1 MAAVVRSS
9 DGSDPVTETA
19 IRVLKAAA
27 VSVLKC
33 PMALTTMLYKAKKSV
48 VSMSIKTYLD
58 TPPTEEELRAVEA
71 QANAIIGEDAPLHTV
86 RMSKADAEARYGMR
100 IYENFQ
106 MPLPASVEELRLVY
120 LPGRALDYVP
130 DGTPMLPSTGLLSG
144 LAITG
149 LKFKNK
155 KKGPE
160 FSFKLTITAEQ
171 DAAARSAATLGEAST
186 CEPPAAAEIEAID
199 NEPPSGEGTL
209 KAKAVAEAV
218 TAEVEAAPAA
228 AAASAASSEPPSGAG
243 ASAGDSA
250 EAAAEGKQVIN
261 PWAVEAGE
269 GGIDY
274 DKLVRDFG
282 CSVITEDIVTR
293 IENVTKRR
301 AHRFLRRGIF
311 FTHRDL
317 DLLLD
322 RYCSGEPFYL
332 YTGRGPSSEALHLG
346 HLIPFEFTRYLQQA
360 FNVPLVVQMTDD
372 EKFLWKD
379 LTLEDAYRLGKANA
393 KDIIACGFDQR
404 KTFIFSDL
412 DYHSHMYRNVLRI
425 RKAVTYSQAKGAFG
439 FDGASNIGKVAFP
452 ATQAAPSFPSTFTI
466 PFGGRTD
473 MLCLIPQAI
482 DQDPYFRVTRDV
494 APRLGFEKP
503 ALIHSKFFPAL
514 QGFSTKMSASASNTA
529 IMVSDT
535 PEDIESKVGKY
546 AMSGGGRT
554 LKEHQENGA
563 NLEVDVPYQW
573 LRFFMEDDEELARI
587 ATEYGAGRML
597 TSEVKD
603 ILIAELKRVV
613 RDHQAAKAL
622 VTDETVEAYMR
633 CRALEFDAPPA
644 KPASASS

>member
-360 FNVPLVVQMTDD
+360 FNVPLV
-372 EKFLWKD
+372 
-379 LTLEDAYRLGKANA
+379 
-393 KDIIACGFDQR
+393 
-404 KTFIFSDL
+404 
-412 DYHSHMYRNVLRI
+412 
-425 RKAVTYSQAKGAFG
+425 
-439 FDGASNIGKVAFP
+439 
-452 ATQAAPSFPSTFTI
+452 
-466 PFGGRTD
+466 
-473 MLCLIPQAI
+473 
-482 DQDPYFRVTRDV
+482 
-494 APRLGFEKP
+494 
-503 ALIHSKFFPAL
+503 
-514 QGFSTKMSASASNTA
+514 
-529 IMVSDT
+529 
-535 PEDIESKVGKY
+535 
-546 AMSGGGRT
+546 
-554 LKEHQENGA
+554 EHQENGA